1 MRIAK
6 AQLELTKYVGMDSDF
21 ESEIDLETKDIPEA
35 KINEK
40 WEELIDKK
48 HEYLRIKYEIPECV
62 HIFLYGMGG
71 ALLPS
76 DLAIF
81 KRHLSAWVKG
91 KLTEYQCKEL
101 HFRFE
106 ECEEADWGWIMLERP
121 LPYYDLD
128 TENNPIEVLEE
139 MKSIGTRSKKKTKLP
154 ELV

>member
-6 AQLELTKYVGMDSDF
+6 AQLELTEYVGMDSD
-21 ESEIDLETKDIPEA
+21 ESELDLETKDIPESE
-35 KINEK
+35 INEK
-40 WEELIDKK
+40 WNKLVDKK
-48 HEYLRIKYEIPECV
+48 KEYLRIKYEIPDNLY
-62 HIFLYGMGG
+62 IFLFGMGG

-106 ECEEADWGWIMLERP
+106 ECEECDWGWILLEQV

-128 TENNPIEVLEE
+128 SENCPLEVFKEII
-139 MKSIGTRSKKKTKLP
+139 SIGTRSKKKAKLP